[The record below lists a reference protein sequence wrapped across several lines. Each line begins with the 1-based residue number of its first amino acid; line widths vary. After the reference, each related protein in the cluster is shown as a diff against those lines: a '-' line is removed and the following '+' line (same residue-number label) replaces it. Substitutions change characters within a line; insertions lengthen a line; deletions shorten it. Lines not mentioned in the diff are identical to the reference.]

1 MNTDTK
7 KEDVASLFSIADLI
21 ININPLV
28 GLGAVLYRGIEV
40 YFQWKLKNM
49 LVSFGLKDPECIQVF
64 SGWVGSQQHW
74 REVSVYVTWPLS
86 I

>member
-40 YFQWKLKNM
+40 YFQ
-49 LVSFGLKDPECIQVF
+49 
-64 SGWVGSQQHW
+64 
-74 REVSVYVTWPLS
+74 
-86 I
+86 